1 MAEQPPQKQAP
12 PAQGQGKKP
21 APATA
26 QAPAEQQPAA
36 QKGTTV
42 NFTPAL
48 PAVVE
53 EIVGRTGTRGG
64 IIQVRCKLLDGMDKG
79 KVMRRNVKGPI
90 RENDIILL
98 RETEIEARSLTQNT
112 KGGRKT

>member
-1 MAEQPPQKQAP
+1 MAQPSEQKPSPLE
-12 PAQGQGKKP
+12 KKP
-21 APATA
+21 GKEQTA
-26 QAPAEQQPAA
+26 GAEQQPAA

-42 NFTPAL
+42 TFSFAT

-64 IIQVRCKLLDGMDKG
+64 ITQVRCKLLDGPEKG
-79 KVMRRNVKGPI
+79 KVLRRNVKGAI
-90 RENDIILL
+90 KEQDILLL
-98 RETEIEARSLTQNT
+98 RETEIEARSLSQHA

>member
-1 MAEQPPQKQAP
+1 MADPQPPQQKSAP
-12 PAQGQGKKP
+12 VVPGKKP
-21 APATA
+21 GAEKAPT
-26 QAPAEQQPAA
+26 EQQPTA

-42 NFTPAL
+42 NFTPAM

-64 IIQVRCKLLDGMDKG
+64 IIQVRCKLLDGPEKG

-90 RENDIILL
+90 REHDILLL
-98 RETEIEARSLTQNT
+98 RETEIEARSLTQNA

>member
-1 MAEQPPQKQAP
+1 MTEQHPQKQAP

-21 APATA
+21 APADK
-26 QAPAEQQPAA
+26 APAEQQPAA

-42 NFTPAL
+42 NFTLAS

-64 IIQVRCKLLDGMDKG
+64 IIQVRCRLLDGMDKG

-90 RENDIILL
+90 REHDIILL

>member
-1 MAEQPPQKQAP
+1 MVQPPEQKPSQPEKERKSSKEQA
-12 PAQGQGKKP
+12 G
-21 APATA
+21 
-26 QAPAEQQPAA
+26 AEQQPVA

-42 NFTPAL
+42 NFSQAT

-64 IIQVRCKLLDGMDKG
+64 ITQVRCKLLDGPEKG
-79 KVMRRNVKGPI
+79 KVLRRNVKGAI
-90 RENDIILL
+90 KEQDILLL
-98 RETEIEARSLTQNT
+98 RETEIEARSLSQHA

>member
-1 MAEQPPQKQAP
+1 MADQPPSQKPAP
-12 PAQGQGKKP
+12 PQGKKP
-21 APATA
+21 EQQQPS
-26 QAPAEQQPAA
+26 PEQQPTQ

-42 NFTPAL
+42 NFTSAV

-64 IIQVRCKLLDGMDKG
+64 IIQVRCKIMDGYDKG

-90 RENDIILL
+90 REQDILLL
-98 RETEIEARSLTQNT
+98 RETEIEARSLTQNA

>member
-1 MAEQPPQKQAP
+1 MAEQPPTQQKPGAPAAPGKRPDKQQAP
-12 PAQGQGKKP
+12 Q
-21 APATA
+21 
-26 QAPAEQQPAA
+26 EQQPAQ

-42 NFTPAL
+42 NFTFAV

-64 IIQVRCKLLDGMDKG
+64 ITQVRCKIMDGQDKG

-90 RENDIILL
+90 REQDVLLL
-98 RETEIEARSLTQNT
+98 RETEIEARSLTQNS

>member
-1 MAEQPPQKQAP
+1 MAEKQPEQKQAP
-12 PAQGQGKKP
+12 LAAQGKKSVP
-21 APATA
+21 PA
-26 QAPAEQQPAA
+26 QASEQQPAA
-36 QKGTTV
+36 QQKGTTV

-64 IIQVRCKLLDGMDKG
+64 IIQVRCKLLDGIDKG

-98 RETEIEARSLTQNT
+98 RETEIEARSLTQNS

>member
-1 MAEQPPQKQAP
+1 MADQHPPQQKPAP
-12 PAQGQGKKP
+12 QGKKP
-21 APATA
+21 DKQQVP
-26 QAPAEQQPAA
+26 QEQPQQ
-36 QKGTTV
+36 QKGTPV
-42 NFTPAL
+42 NFISAV

-64 IIQVRCKLLDGMDKG
+64 IIQVRCRIMDGPEKG

-90 RENDIILL
+90 REQDVLLL
-98 RETEIEARSLTQNT
+98 REIEIEARSLTQNT